1 MSVLKE
7 IWKEMYAH
15 RENPPQ
21 PDSDA
26 SFLAGLLA
34 YYEKIMEKEFS
45 GVQMALFKGYCHFD
59 QKLIQ
64 CREQEAFQ
72 EGFRLAMRIWEE
84 ALREPE
90 ENLNEDAEL

>member
-1 MSVLKE
+1 M
-7 IWKEMYAH
+7 
-15 RENPPQ
+15 
-21 PDSDA
+21 
-26 SFLAGLLA
+26 
-34 YYEKIMEKEFS
+34 
-45 GVQMALFKGYCHFD
+45 QMALFKGYCHFD
-59 QKLIQ
+59 EKLTE